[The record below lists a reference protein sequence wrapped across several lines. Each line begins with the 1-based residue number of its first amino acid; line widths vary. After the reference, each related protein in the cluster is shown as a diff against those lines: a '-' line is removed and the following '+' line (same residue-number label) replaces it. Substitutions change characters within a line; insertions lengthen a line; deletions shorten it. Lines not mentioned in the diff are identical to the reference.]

1 MCSYLYNF
9 IFKFTEYNET
19 HLHPTG
25 LPGDDECYVSSTT
38 SITIFLVAIMASR
51 FGLWIADLS
60 VTQILQARLL
70 LLF

>member
-1 MCSYLYNF
+1 MYNS

-25 LPGDDECYVSSTT
+25 ILPGDDECYVSSTT